1 MLSTTTTKKIKY
13 NSGDSY
19 KIVQWTGG
27 LNCQLHDCVYF
38 LSVSRVRAFD
48 YVCCFCWF
56 VCWSSLPPLMPF
68 IHIFGI
74 SYEIILFASLCL
86 SLSRLLSFALT
97 RSPVDSFGRSGVPT
111 MLLEIFFFIIFFF
124 HSPQDFALLHSPVRS
139 SLPAFAFFPGR
150 SRTRIRFI
158 IHWWWSNK
166 NKWCDPFEAKHL
178 WFFCFSRFSL
188 TTSCSLGKR
197 LLSQIEYEN
206 IFIIIEMMYARA
218 CPMDGEWMNEPKT
231 IKYTH
236 GDYHKFQLKKRG
248 PTKKQKIK
256 K

>member
-74 SYEIILFASLCL
+74 SYEIILFASLYL

-111 MLLEIFFFIIFFF
+111 MLLEIFFFIIFFSIR
-124 HSPQDFALLHSPVRS
+124 HKILHYCILLCARHCLR
-139 SLPAFAFFPGR
+139 LPFFPA
-150 SRTRIRFI
+150 
-158 IHWWWSNK
+158 
-166 NKWCDPFEAKHL
+166 EAEL
-178 WFFCFSRFSL
+178 VYD
-188 TTSCSLGKR
+188 
-197 LLSQIEYEN
+197 LLSIDDDQIKINDAIHSKPNICGFSVFLVSRWQRRVRWEN
-206 IFIIIEMMYARA
+206 ACCPKSNMKIF
-218 CPMDGEWMNEPKT
+218 
-231 IKYTH
+231 
-236 GDYHKFQLKKRG
+236 L
-248 PTKKQKIK
+248 
-256 K
+256 